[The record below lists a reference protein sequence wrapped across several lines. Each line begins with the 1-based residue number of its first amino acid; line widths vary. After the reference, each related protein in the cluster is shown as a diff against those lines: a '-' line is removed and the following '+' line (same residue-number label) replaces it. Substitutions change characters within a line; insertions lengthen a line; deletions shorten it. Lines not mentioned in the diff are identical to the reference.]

1 MGKTAKKP
9 LFQINSCG
17 ESRPKRRQG
26 LRLPPAAAM
35 LAALGAVLF
44 AAAGLRAGAN
54 IRHLPEAAGRDIFE
68 KPLSPLSE
76 GLPPLGVYS
85 LKHPLPLFLLK
96 SGGDTCALPLEQP
109 PRGGFPALKGRMP
122 GFSTAPGFAFER
134 APAKLL
140 EPDLPPEMPLE
151 MPPEMS
157 LEMSQALLQL
167 SGDFKELPLRWQK
180 FNICSEGIIC
190 GGGACRPAQ
199 DLARYLGQALAQDPA
214 ADPAQALAPNKHA
227 GLGGVMLASGVIYF
241 GACIAAV
248 KIKNSYIAALCL
260 PVRELLPYLPRL
272 DKLWLSQ

>member
-1 MGKTAKKP
+1 
-9 LFQINSCG
+9 
-17 ESRPKRRQG
+17 
-26 LRLPPAAAM
+26 
-35 LAALGAVLF
+35 
-44 AAAGLRAGAN
+44 
-54 IRHLPEAAGRDIFE
+54 
-68 KPLSPLSE
+68 
-76 GLPPLGVYS
+76 
-85 LKHPLPLFLLK
+85 
-96 SGGDTCALPLEQP
+96 
-109 PRGGFPALKGRMP
+109 MP
-122 GFSTAPGFAFER
+122 
-134 APAKLL
+134 
-140 EPDLPPEMPLE
+140 
-151 MPPEMS
+151 

-167 SGDFKELPLRWQK
+167 SGDFEELPLRWQK

-199 DLARYLGQALAQDPA
+199 DLAQDPA